1 MSRPSCLIYDLYLDT
16 LGGGE
21 RVILEAAA
29 ALATD
34 HDVTI
39 AAPRLP
45 SRDRLAALGMA
56 TEVPLRRL
64 HPSLFP
70 LASARADLAV
80 YLANGVPLPSLARR
94 SLLIVQFPFGSLSR
108 MPGLRSLQR
117 AALRRYSVLAYSE
130 FAAHWTRVRLGVEPT
145 VLHPP
150 ARLGSHDPDRK
161 EHLILSVGRFF
172 ASQHTKRH
180 DVLIDAYRR
189 LSPTVRQDWS
199 LVLAGGLYGGSGGAA
214 YLDRLREMADGSNI
228 RFEVDASEERMRDLF
243 ARATL
248 FWHATGFGR
257 SPHEPERAEHFGL
270 STVEA
275 MSWGAIP
282 LVYADGGQPEI
293 VDSGSGVLWQSVD
306 ELCRATEVLAADSL
320 SRTEMAR
327 SAAQR
332 AAGFQPEVFRRAIR
346 RLAAAPA
353 G

>member
-1 MSRPSCLIYDLYLDT
+1 MSRPSCLVYDLYLDT

-29 ALATD
+29 ALAVD

-45 SRDRLAALGMA
+45 ARDRLVRLGMD
-56 TEVPLRRL
+56 TELPLRRL
-64 HPSLFP
+64 RPSLFP
-70 LASARADLAV
+70 AVSSRVDVTV
-80 YLANGVPLPSLARR
+80 YLANGVPLPSLSPR

-108 MPGLRSLQR
+108 VPGLRSLQR
-117 AALRRYSVLAYSE
+117 AALRRYSAIAYSD
-130 FAAHWTRVRLGVEPT
+130 FAAAWTRARLGVDPA
-145 VLHPP
+145 VVHPP
-150 ARLGSHDPDRK
+150 ARLGRHDPGRK
-161 EHLILSVGRFF
+161 EQMILGVGRFF

-189 LSPTVRQDWS
+189 LSPTLRQDWP
-199 LVLAGGLYGGSGGAA
+199 LVLAGGLYRGPGGSA
-214 YLDRLREMADGSNI
+214 YLEGLRAMAEGSNI
-228 RFEVDASEERMRDLF
+228 RFEVDVSEERLRDLF
-243 ARATL
+243 ARASL

-257 SPHEPERAEHFGL
+257 SPNEPERAEHFGL

-293 VDSGSGVLWQSVD
+293 VEAGSGILWETVD
-306 ELCRATEVLAADSL
+306 ELCRTTEALVADPL

-327 SAAQR
+327 AAAQR
-332 AAGFQPEVFRRAIR
+332 ATRFEPGAFRQEIR
-346 RLAAAPA
+346 RLAAAPLA
-353 G
+353 